1 MGHTRAR
8 ARTVHLQSPLT
19 ILYCFSAHVQQL
31 KPVKRRKSPDA
42 LPYRTARLVIL
53 NQDSV
58 AKKSLLRRMQSDIS
72 HVPVYSDT
80 LRTNSLYYVCFF
92 DKELNITVRAKPA
105 TVTTLGLIDGANWS
119 GVDTAMERSRSPSS
133 REWSGGE
140 ASADTCQVESF
151 LIVVK
156 TQSCSKADT

>member
-1 MGHTRAR
+1 MDGYLPDIEAVSENVRKMMQTIHGTHTHTR

-19 ILYCFSAHVQQL
+19 ILYGFSSYVQQL
-31 KPVKRRKSPDA
+31 EPAIKLRKSQDA

-53 NQDSV
+53 HQFGV
-58 AKKSLLRRMQSDIS
+58 EKKSLLRRMRRGI
-72 HVPVYSDT
+72 
-80 LRTNSLYYVCFF
+80 
-92 DKELNITVRAKPA
+92 
-105 TVTTLGLIDGANWS
+105 
-119 GVDTAMERSRSPSS
+119 S

>member
-1 MGHTRAR
+1 M
-8 ARTVHLQSPLT
+8 HLQSPLT
-19 ILYCFSAHVQQL
+19 ILYGFSSYVQQL
-31 KPVKRRKSPDA
+31 EPAIKLRKSQDA

-53 NQDSV
+53 HQYGV
-58 AKKSLLRRMQSDIS
+58 EKKSLLRRMQRGI
-72 HVPVYSDT
+72 
-80 LRTNSLYYVCFF
+80 
-92 DKELNITVRAKPA
+92 
-105 TVTTLGLIDGANWS
+105 
-119 GVDTAMERSRSPSS
+119 S